1 MKETIITITILAV
14 MLATAMAI
22 AYLLPLRAVLGAI
35 IFILLLLGVMLGAI
49 QGGDQRKELNEL
61 RRRMAVQESTVR
73 NLADAIPADEARPDG
88 RNSHKQKKNKK

>member
-22 AYLLPLRAVLGAI
+22 AYLLPLWAVLGTI
-35 IFILLLLGVMLGAI
+35 IFILLLLGVMIGAVP
-49 QGGDQRKELNEL
+49 GGDQRKELNEL
-61 RRRMAVQESTVR
+61 HRRIAVQERSIR

-88 RNSHKQKKNKK
+88 GNSHKQKKNKK